1 MENGANW
8 IHGQFDDN
16 YCDDEGRNCGNHTT
30 REFMNSM
37 WKYQQKFY
45 GTIRHMDGSFTDYN
59 SLKVMYQNG
68 TQLPE
73 KDIDECW
80 DQIIEAEDTCSELN
94 EEPDMTIRN
103 CYEKHINLTGLNEK
117 ICKSFIWEEVEF
129 ETAIF
134 NASLKHNI
142 PLNGRG
148 NHPYNDR
155 DYLVTD
161 PRGYQ
166 YIMEA
171 ISEDFSTS
179 IIFNQKVNEIKHSEQ
194 GVQVITENGTKI
206 DADYAICTVSLGVLQ
221 SNFIKFDPDFD
232 DKKKKAISRLEM
244 GFYAKIY
251 VTFPKNVWKDDEVL
265 MYVSEDQE
273 PHESIMTWCLNLDH
287 PKYFKGSKMLTCH
300 SMGPTAKRIE
310 SQTTTETKD
319 EVNKIMAHMFRGE
332 QEVDRTVENIHVTSW
347 SNNSLF
353 YGAYS
358 DVPVGV
364 TQQEL
369 DLVKKNV
376 GRLYFAGEHTADN
389 KGFVHSA
396 YDSGKNVSALIIA
409 DMRDTSGIPSK
420 IPSKIP
426 HKTPTTTSTT
436 RDEATTPT
444 SKKTPT
450 TSTTNDTRST
460 SSNGNR
466 FESSILF
473 KVISFVLT
481 YLCTI
486 LYLSNNITEQ

>member
-1 MENGANW
+1 
-8 IHGQFDDN
+8 
-16 YCDDEGRNCGNHTT
+16 
-30 REFMNSM
+30 M

-68 TQLPE
+68 SKLPDH
-73 KDIDECW
+73 DIDKCW
-80 DQIIEAEDTCSELN
+80 DQIIVAEATCSNLTDG
-94 EEPDMTIRN
+94 PDMTIRS
-103 CYEKHINLTGLNEK
+103 CYEKHVNLTGLNKKVCE
-117 ICKSFIWEEVEF
+117 SFIWEEVEF

-155 DYLVTD
+155 DFLVTD
-161 PRGYQ
+161 QRGYQ

-171 ISEDFSTS
+171 ISEDFSNS
-179 IIFNQKVNEIKHSEQ
+179 IIFNQKVNKIKYSEE
-194 GVQVITENGTKI
+194 GVQVITEDGTKI

-221 SNFIKFDPDFD
+221 NNSIKFDPDFD
-232 DKKKKAISRLEM
+232 EKKQKAISRLEM

-251 VTFPKNVWKDDEVL
+251 VTFPENFWGDDEVL
-265 MYVSEDQE
+265 MYVSEDQK

-287 PKYFKGSKMLTCH
+287 PKYFHGSKMLTCH
-300 SMGPTAKRIE
+300 SMGETAKRLE
-310 SQTTTETKD
+310 SQTTAETTD
-319 EVNKIMAHMFRGE
+319 EVNDIMEHAFRGVGAAE
-332 QEVDRTVENIHVTSW
+332 RTVENIHVTSW

-358 DVPVGV
+358 DVPVDV
-364 TQQEL
+364 TQEEL

-396 YDSGKNVSALIIA
+396 YDSGKLVAEAIIA
-409 DMRDTSGIPSK
+409 DMRATSGVSSK
-420 IPSKIP
+420 ITSKIP
-426 HKTPTTTSTT
+426 HKTPTTTSATE
-436 RDEATTPT
+436 DETTTPT
-444 SKKTPT
+444 SKKTPMM
-450 TSTTNDTRST
+450 STKNDTGSS

-466 FESSILF
+466 FESSVLF

-481 YLCTI
+481 YFCTI
-486 LYLSNNITEQ
+486 LYLSNNINE